1 MLNFI
6 MSSRDNMI
14 GWASLIF
21 QKIAEKTGQ
30 DEERG
35 LVEESDFLPQ
45 LGLLS
50 WHKNRVNVINCV
62 E

>member
-1 MLNFI
+1 
-6 MSSRDNMI
+6 MI